1 MMSLSYVIDKAR
13 AVVAAGGIALFSTTA
28 SAQVGC
34 YVEGSLASSITSSK
48 MEGSTSVTVATD
60 GYTGGIGVGCD
71 YKFASKF
78 IVGALGRYDIGKIDG
93 KTFDTTIS
101 QEAVWTAAARAGF
114 LINPSVVIYSLAGIS
129 GTKIDLTGVDKLSA
143 EGLVL
148 GAGLEIDLGS
158 SIWLG
163 AEYTRTDYG
172 KFNIDA
178 DQLRPTSDT
187 VRMTMKYK
195 F

>member
-1 MMSLSYVIDKAR
+1 MKRLLT
-13 AVVAAGGIALFSTTA
+13 AAMLALLPSVA

-48 MEGSTSVTVATD
+48 LEGTVSATLATD

-71 YKFASKF
+71 YKLNSKF
-78 IVGALGRYDIGKIDG
+78 LVGALGRYDIGTIDG
-93 KTFDTTIS
+93 TTFDTKIS
-101 QEAVWTAAARAGF
+101 QDAVWTAAARAGF
-114 LINPSVVIYSLAGIS
+114 YINPSTIIYALAGVS
-129 GTKIDLTGVDKLSA
+129 GTKIDFTGVDKISA
-143 EGLVL
+143 DGLIL

-158 SIWLG
+158 SVWLG
-163 AEYTRTDYG
+163 AEYSRTDYG
-172 KFNIDA
+172 KFSIDA

-187 VRMTMKYK
+187 VRATIKYK

>member
-1 MMSLSYVIDKAR
+1 MKRFA
-13 AVVAAGGIALFSTTA
+13 VAAMLALLPSVA

-48 MEGSTSVTVATD
+48 MEGTVSATLATD

-71 YKFASKF
+71 YKLNSKF
-78 IVGALGRYDIGKIDG
+78 LVGAFGRYDLGKIDG
-93 KTFDTTIS
+93 KTGDTTIS
-101 QEAVWTAAARAGF
+101 QDAVWTAAARAGYF
-114 LINPSVVIYSLAGIS
+114 VNPSVLIYGLAGIS

-143 EGLVL
+143 DGLIL
-148 GAGLEIDLGS
+148 GAGLEIDLGAN
-158 SIWLG
+158 IWLG
-163 AEYTRTDYG
+163 AEYSRTDYG
-172 KFNIDA
+172 KFAIEG

-187 VRMTMKYK
+187 VRATIKYK